1 MYANVT
7 IPKIVCTPSWQ
18 RLCFDK
24 IAKTSEEMTLY
35 AFCICQPYK
44 LDFPI
49 SIMFVEKDTFE
60 LGLIYYAVHG
70 RLVFIFGCCR

>member
-1 MYANVT
+1 MFYAVHLNLNDRYNKSRPGIGNVITYANVT

-44 LDFPI
+44 LHFPI
-49 SIMFVEKDTFE
+49 
-60 LGLIYYAVHG
+60 A
-70 RLVFIFGCCR
+70 R